1 MSNQRTYSLLD
12 AVIRDTLVSL
22 VRRVKWG
29 PTREQLEKEASSLE
43 EQARW
48 ERGMCDN
55 HSTAN
60 WLYWNAD
67 LYRLA
72 AEVRFPREGDT
83 NVSHMLCRVAAA
95 LKLRYMPRDDD
106 DDLMLEKDEVSVA
119 LDAVVEGYSV
129 LRQRY
134 VQMAVVQKLDDEADV
149 RRSVAAM
156 AWRNLVPEARK
167 DVRMEKIEARRAAE
181 LWLRQAQAQLK
192 QPSMSFG
199 RSPQY

>member
-1 MSNQRTYSLLD
+1 MNITHMQR
-12 AVIRDTLVSL
+12 
-22 VRRVKWG
+22 
-29 PTREQLEKEASSLE
+29 
-43 EQARW
+43 
-48 ERGMCDN
+48 
-55 HSTAN
+55 
-60 WLYWNAD
+60 
-67 LYRLA
+67 
-72 AEVRFPREGDT
+72 
-83 NVSHMLCRVAAA
+83 RVAAA

-106 DDLMLEKDEVSVA
+106 DDLMFEKDEVSVA

-181 LWLRQAQAQLK
+181 LWLRRTQAQVK

-199 RSPQY
+199 RSPQH